1 MPAIADYG
9 DLSPGLYQIQNCE
22 ILARKPG
29 QEHFVQFAEC
39 NTARINITGTSIKRK
54 AKNKRTRYVVVEHN
68 LDTEATLDLEAMTFT
83 RIVQEMALQGEGE
96 DLVQDAGAWTFDIK
110 AAHIG
115 GIYNVSKKNIAAAVT
130 GKDSVYDETANTFTP
145 GAAIAGLQYK
155 VVDEADG
162 NIQLLGGVA
171 EGACIQLAGTAEAIT
186 TAAHLLGIDFGS
198 NLNQE
203 LELRIRGLSEI
214 GTPFVFSDLFW
225 KGKPSGIDLIGGD
238 DYSAQSFTGS
248 LTGRNGRIG
257 RWQQLSV

>member
-1 MPAIADYG
+1 MPNIADYG

-39 NTARINITGTSIKRK
+39 NTARINITSTSVKRK

-68 LDTEATLDLEAMTFT
+68 IDTEATLDLEAMTFT
-83 RIVQEMALQGEGE
+83 RIVNELMLQGDGE
-96 DLVQDAGAWTFDIK
+96 DLIQAAGAWTYDIK
-110 AAHIG
+110 SAEKD
-115 GIYNVSKKNIAAAVT
+115 GIYYVGKHNIAAVVT
-130 GKDSVYDETANTFTP
+130 GNSSVYDAETDTFTP
-145 GAAIAGLQYK
+145 GAALADFEYK
-155 VVDEADG
+155 VVDEAAG
-162 NIQLLGGVA
+162 GIQLIGGFA
-171 EGACIQLAGTAEAIT
+171 NGDCIQIAGNATEITAAEA
-186 TAAHLLGIDFGS
+186 LLGIDFGS

-225 KGKPSGIDLIGGD
+225 KGKPNGMDLIGGD
-238 DYSAQSFTGS
+238 DYSPQNFTGT

>member
-1 MPAIADYG
+1 MPALADYG

-39 NTARINITGTSIKRK
+39 NTARINITNTPVKRK
-54 AKNKRTRYVVVEHN
+54 GRNKRTRYVVVEHN

-96 DLVQDAGAWTFDIK
+96 NLVQVAGAWTFDIK
-110 AAHIG
+110 SAEKD
-115 GIYNVSKKNIAAAVT
+115 GIYYVGKNNIASVIT
-130 GKDSVYDETANTFTP
+130 GKDSVYDAETDTFTP
-145 GAAIAGLQYK
+145 GAAIAGLVYK
-155 VVDEADG
+155 VVDEAAG
-162 NIQLLGGVA
+162 GIQLISGFDVGD
-171 EGACIQLAGTAEAIT
+171 CIQLAGNATEITAAEA
-186 TAAHLLGIDFGS
+186 LLGVDFGS

-225 KGKPSGIDLIGGD
+225 KGKPNGMDLIGGD
-238 DYSAQSFTGS
+238 DYSAQNFTGT
-248 LTGRNGRIG
+248 LTGRAGRIG

>member
-29 QEHFVQFAEC
+29 EEHFVQFAEC

-68 LDTEATLDLEAMTFT
+68 IDTEATLDLEAMTFT
-83 RIVQEMALQGEGE
+83 RIVNELRLQGDGE
-96 DLVQDAGAWTFDIK
+96 DLVQAAGAWTFNIK
-110 AAHIG
+110 HAQIG
-115 GIYNVSKKNIAAAVT
+115 GIYNVGKHNIAAIVT
-130 GKDSVYDETANTFTP
+130 GTENVYDENTDTYTP
-145 GAAIAGLQYK
+145 GAALAGLQYK

-162 NIQLLGGVA
+162 NVQLLGGFA
-171 EGACIQLAGTAEAIT
+171 NGDCIQIAGNATEITAAEA
-186 TAAHLLGIDFGS
+186 LLGVDFGS

-203 LELRIRGLSEI
+203 LELRVRGLSEI
-214 GTPFVFSDLFW
+214 GTPFVFYDLFW
-225 KGKPSGIDLIGGD
+225 KGKPNGMDLIGGD
-238 DYSAQSFTGS
+238 DYSAQNFTGT